1 VIEKTVLFN
10 KKFLLRLSIIS
21 TCFLL
26 DRLSKT
32 YIINFFENSNLAER
46 YINPYL
52 NFTLLWNEGIA
63 FGLLQAD
70 NFFYHLITF
79 IILIVIIYIFYLNMK
94 TRLINEAICYSIIIG
109 GAIGNF
115 LDRIVYNAV
124 PDFIDLHYGD
134 FHWFVFNISDVCITA
149 GILLLLF
156 FDIIKFK
163 KYAGK

>member
-1 VIEKTVLFN
+1 MIEKTVLFN
-10 KKFLLRLSIIS
+10 KKFLSSLSIIL

-32 YIINFFENSNLAER
+32 YIINFFENNNLTER

>member
-10 KKFLLRLSIIS
+10 KKFLSSLSIIL

-32 YIINFFENSNLAER
+32 YIINFFENNNLTER

-115 LDRIVYNAV
+115 LDRIVHNAV

-134 FHWFVFNISDVCITA
+134 FHWFVFNAADIFITI
-149 GILLLLF
+149 GVIFLILFELI
-156 FDIIKFK
+156 DNNKEN
-163 KYAGK
+163 YE

>member
-1 VIEKTVLFN
+1 
-10 KKFLLRLSIIS
+10 
-21 TCFLL
+21 
-26 DRLSKT
+26 
-32 YIINFFENSNLAER
+32 
-46 YINPYL
+46 
-52 NFTLLWNEGIA
+52 
-63 FGLLQAD
+63 
-70 NFFYHLITF
+70 
-79 IILIVIIYIFYLNMK
+79 MK

-115 LDRIVYNAV
+115 LDRIVHNAV